1 MQHEED
7 AHQMAV
13 IQWSELFI
21 VNLPGSPAHGHK
33 VRDYLFAIAN
43 GGKRPLKKFKGN
55 KKPVPLEGKRLK
67 GLGVTPGIMDL
78 MLAIPTED
86 YPGLF
91 IEMKRPATSLHK
103 QGSTSKAQKGKI
115 LLFREIGYK
124 VIQAYGSAHATEGIC
139 DYLR

>member
-7 AHQMAV
+7 QHQITL
-13 IQWSELFI
+13 IQWSELFTI
-21 VNLPGSPAHGHK
+21 NFPGSPAHGRK
-33 VRDYLFAIAN
+33 VSDYLFAIPN
-43 GGKRPLKKFKGN
+43 GGNRNLR
-55 KKPVPLEGKRLK
+55 EAKRLK
-67 GLGVTPGIMDL
+67 RLGVTPGIMDL